1 MYGKINRENIQ
12 PNSKETTMALREEAA
27 HYSKYRREYD
37 ELRKAYLQ
45 DYITK
50 QELKTL
56 RGQLKSGDATG
67 AMKGLAV
74 LMGRW
79 TRHV

>member
-12 PNSKETTMALREEAA
+12 PDSKETMWALREEAA

-50 QELKTL
+50 EELKTL
-56 RGQLKSGDATG
+56 RRQLKSGDATG
-67 AMKGLAV
+67 AMQGLAV

-79 TRHV
+79 TRRV

>member
-12 PNSKETTMALREEAA
+12 PNSKETTWALREEVS

-45 DYITK
+45 NYITK
-50 QELKTL
+50 EELKTL
-56 RGQLKSGDATG
+56 RNQLKSGDAAG